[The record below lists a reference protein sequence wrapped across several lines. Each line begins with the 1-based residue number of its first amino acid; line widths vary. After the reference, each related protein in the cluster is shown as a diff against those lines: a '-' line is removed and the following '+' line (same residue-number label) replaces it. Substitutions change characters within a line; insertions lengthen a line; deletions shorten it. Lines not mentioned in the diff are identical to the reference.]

1 MNKTNTFQKR
11 NKVRNTNEMSGVDFK
26 ECQRILDATTRIA
39 DEIYEIKK
47 APENFINEYFE
58 GIKGQVISRRDS
70 LKRKIEKYSSSMI
83 QEITEAQ
90 TMCRS
95 LTNKINDIS
104 AQIKLSNS
112 QLNDLVKS
120 IGSIELSE
128 KKCEELK
135 LKSSVLQ
142 SKLMNILEEFKRSLI
157 GEKEF
162 KFIFDHTNIQRFVGS
177 FVSEPWV
184 N

>member
-11 NKVRNTNEMSGVDFK
+11 SKVRNTNEMSGVDFK

-58 GIKGQVISRRDS
+58 GIKDQVISRRDS
-70 LKRKIEKYSSSMI
+70 LKRKIKKYSSSMI
-83 QEITEAQ
+83 QEINEAQ

-104 AQIKLSNS
+104 IGIIVQFKESLNS
-112 QLNDLVKS
+112 SLKFLHYS
-120 IGSIELSE
+120 I
-128 KKCEELK
+128 
-135 LKSSVLQ
+135 VLFT
-142 SKLMNILEEFKRSLI
+142 SA
-157 GEKEF
+157 
-162 KFIFDHTNIQRFVGS
+162 IFGQ
-177 FVSEPWV
+177 VS
-184 N
+184 